1 MEYEWKGNRRIV
13 KERKGWSMKG
23 KKREEKQGKEGV
35 EHERK
40 RKRKIKGEGKR
51 WSMKGKERGD

>member
-23 KKREEKQGKEGV
+23 KKRGKKQGKE
-35 EHERK
+35 
-40 RKRKIKGEGKR
+40 
-51 WSMKGKERGD
+51 RGRA